1 MALRVQPLS
10 KLKSKLVA
18 VTSVTGFWNV
28 NMMPNVPPDAEI
40 SRSESEPLHEEKLFD
55 VPLSLPFQIS

>member
-18 VTSVTGFWNV
+18 VTLVTGFWNV
-28 NMMPNVPPDAEI
+28 NTIANVPPEDEI
-40 SRSESEPLHEEKLFD
+40 SRSESEPLHDEKLFV